1 VEAVRRNDLW
11 RARLARQNILRG
23 ELILPQAPQDDLG
36 VSPSAERGEKRP
48 LVSVIM
54 AMRDSAATIAG
65 AVRSIQLQTL
75 QNWELI
81 VIDDGSSDESASI
94 VSAFDDLRI
103 RLVREIAGA
112 GLAKRLNQAVVL
124 SRGTFIARM
133 DADDV
138 CFPNRLA
145 RQIAR
150 LEQEPNLDVL
160 GCGAVVF
167 GGDARLLGELPVGL
181 THREITARPFR
192 GFPFPHPTWCG
203 RAEWFRNNPYNPKLL
218 KTQDQDLLLQTFKR
232 SRFAALDEVL
242 IGYRQ
247 DALDLRKMLFGR
259 QVFIGSLW
267 RHARRTGEFWP
278 AMDGIGTHLVKGG
291 LDIATIG
298 FGFGRLVQQNR
309 LEPVR
314 PSVVK
319 EWRDLRMSL
328 RLTGAAV

>member
-1 VEAVRRNDLW
+1 LSH
-11 RARLARQNILRG
+11 
-23 ELILPQAPQDDLG
+23 APQDNFG
-36 VSPSAERGEKRP
+36 VSPSAEAAEKRP

-54 AMRDSAATIAG
+54 AMRDSAATIAS
-65 AVRSIQLQTL
+65 AVRSVQLQTL
-75 QNWELI
+75 QDWELI

-94 VSAFDDLRI
+94 VSAFEDRRI
-103 RLVREIAGA
+103 RLVREAAGA
-112 GLAKRLNQAVVL
+112 GLATRLNQAVTL

-138 CFPNRLA
+138 CFPDRLA
-145 RQIAR
+145 RQTAR
-150 LEQEPNLDVL
+150 LEREPNLDVL
-160 GCGAVVF
+160 GCGGVVF
-167 GGDARLLGELPVGL
+167 AGDARLLGELPVGL
-181 THREITARPFR
+181 THQEITARPFR

-203 RAEWFRNNPYNPKLL
+203 RAEWFHRNPYDAKLM
-218 KTQDQDLLLQTFKR
+218 KTQDQDLLLKTFR
-232 SRFAALDEVL
+232 QSRFAALDEVL

-259 QVFIGSLW
+259 RVFIGSLW

-278 AMDGIGTHLVKGG
+278 AMDGIATHLVKGG

-314 PSVVK
+314 PSAVK
-319 EWRDLRMSL
+319 EWRDLRKSL
-328 RLTGAAV
+328 RLAEEVS

>member
-1 VEAVRRNDLW
+1 MSRAPRDTVSTSPPAGLGEA
-11 RARLARQNILRG
+11 
-23 ELILPQAPQDDLG
+23 
-36 VSPSAERGEKRP
+36 RP

-54 AMRDSAATIAG
+54 AMRDSAGTIAE

-94 VSAFDDLRI
+94 VSAFDDQRI
-103 RLVREIAGA
+103 RLVREASGA
-112 GLAKRLNQAVVL
+112 GLATRLNQAVAL
-124 SRGTFIARM
+124 TRGTFIARM

-138 CFPNRLA
+138 CFADRLA
-145 RQIAR
+145 RQTAR
-150 LEQEPNLDVL
+150 LQQEPNLDVL
-160 GCGAVVF
+160 GCSAVVF
-167 GGDARLLGELPVGL
+167 AGDALLLGELPVGL
-181 THREITARPFR
+181 THEEITAQPFR

-203 RAEWFRNNPYNPKLL
+203 RAEWFRNNPYDPKLM

-247 DALDLRKMLFGR
+247 NALDLRKMLFGR
-259 QVFIGSLW
+259 RVFIGSLW

-278 AMDGIGTHLVKGG
+278 ALDGIATHVVKGSI
-291 LDIATIG
+291 DIATIG
-298 FGFGRLVQQNR
+298 FGLGRFVQQNR
-309 LEPVR
+309 LERVR

-319 EWRDLRMSL
+319 KWQDLRMNL
-328 RLTGAAV
+328 RLAGDAS

>member
-1 VEAVRRNDLW
+1 LSR
-11 RARLARQNILRG
+11 
-23 ELILPQAPQDDLG
+23 APQDNVSASPLAGLG
-36 VSPSAERGEKRP
+36 ETRP

-54 AMRDSAATIAG
+54 AMRDSAGTVAG

-75 QNWELI
+75 QDWELI
-81 VIDDGSSDESASI
+81 VIDDGSSDEGASI
-94 VSAFDDLRI
+94 VSAFGDRRI
-103 RLVREIAGA
+103 RLVREASGA
-112 GLAKRLNQAVVL
+112 GLATRLNQAAAL
-124 SRGTFIARM
+124 SRGAFIARM

-138 CFPNRLA
+138 CFPDRLA
-145 RQIAR
+145 RQTAR
-150 LEQEPNLDVL
+150 LQHEPNLDVL

-167 GGDARLLGELPVGL
+167 AGDARLLGELPVGL
-181 THREITARPFR
+181 THEEITAQPFR

-203 RAEWFRNNPYNPKLL
+203 RAEWFRSNPYDPKLI

-278 AMDGIGTHLVKGG
+278 ALDGIATHLVKGG

-298 FGFGRLVQQNR
+298 FGFGRFVQQNR
-309 LEPVR
+309 LAPVR

-319 EWRDLRMSL
+319 EWQDLRMSL
-328 RLTGAAV
+328 RLVGETS